1 MANDDDTETT
11 PSALEKFGYADDS
24 QEMPP
29 WGATWDY
36 RHTGWDD
43 SLRQFDH
50 LSATETTF
58 QALLALYAEDAME
71 SHGNPE
77 MLVQLAYVHFARFTD
92 QAMARIREL
101 EAELE
106 KRPTAV

>member
-1 MANDDDTETT
+1 MADFEDTE
-11 PSALEKFGYADDS
+11 SSDEGLEKFGYTDGPK
-24 QEMPP
+24 EPPP

-36 RHTGWDD
+36 RHTAWDD

-58 QALLALYAEDAME
+58 QALLALYGEDAME
-71 SHGNPE
+71 AHGNPE
-77 MLVQLAYVHFARFTD
+77 MLVQLAYTHFACFTD

-106 KRPTAV
+106 KRPHAV